1 MSNGVEVV
9 DLVHE
14 VHVSELRSYRACRTR
29 WNWLFTEDRQ
39 PLVTPTPL
47 EFGVAF
53 HRAMQVLYDPK
64 TWHLDKYVLG
74 VRAESAFIEACKEQ
88 RANFIRVTDKFGL
101 SDEEEK
107 DYETS
112 LELGIGMIRW
122 YVKNHLPQGM
132 FAPVEVEAKFRVP
145 VLDEFGSQLY
155 CRCNR
160 CREKAYQAWIRE
172 NTTGLPSDAV
182 LSRATWQELVY
193 NEGWIG
199 LPVVYE
205 GRIDAL
211 MQDQFGGYWIVDW
224 KTTIRMMSADTSVAE
239 VILETDDQIESY
251 CWALRVMLG
260 LNIRGFMYVELRKD
274 FPKPPTRNKVVRLG
288 CSFSVSK
295 SQGTDF
301 QTFRDT
307 VMAQDP
313 IAYRDGLYNDFLDW
327 LKENGT
333 RFIEVHKVPKPP
345 QTLDSVGH
353 NIFLQARE
361 MINSPAIY
369 PSPGRFACS
378 WCAFVSPCIDKR
390 AGRDYQYAIDT
401 MYEVKPR
408 YYELQEPSTDRRV

>member
-1 MSNGVEVV
+1 MSNGVEAV

-14 VHVSELRSYRACRTR
+14 IHVSELRSYRACRTR

-122 YVKNHLPQGM
+122 YVKNHLPQGL

-145 VLDEFGSQLY
+145 VLDEDGDQLM
-155 CRCNR
+155 CKCARCWS
-160 CREKAYQAWIRE
+160 KFATYDFA
-172 NTTGLPSDAV
+172 NTIGDVTEYED
-182 LSRATWQELVY
+182 WF
-193 NEGWIG
+193 G

-361 MINSPAIY
+361 MISSPAIY